1 MNVYLIRHGQTKW
14 NVESRIQ
21 GFRDIE
27 LDETGLRQ
35 SQAVVEKL
43 KQVPIDIV
51 YSSPLLR
58 ARVLSEMISKQ
69 HQVVLHLDERW
80 RELHAGDFEGW
91 TWAEVEKH
99 HLGVLK
105 AIKQSNFTMPL
116 PNGESLTQ
124 LQQRAIEAFQEV
136 LSQHHQNV
144 VIVSHGGTIKALLCA
159 LLQVSLEQR
168 DHFIIENGSIIH
180 LKQTSDG
187 WILHSIEHIE

>member
-27 LDETGLRQ
+27 LDDIGFKQ
-35 SQAVVEKL
+35 SQEVVEKL
-43 KQVPIDIV
+43 KQIPIDIV
-51 YSSPLLR
+51 YSSPLIR

-69 HQVVLHLDERW
+69 HHVTLRLDDRW
-80 RELHAGDFEGW
+80 KELHAGDFEGW

-105 AIKQSNFTMPL
+105 AIKQSNYTIPL
-116 PNGESLTQ
+116 PNGESLAQ
-124 LQQRAIEAFQEV
+124 LQKRAVEGFQEV
-136 LSQHHQNV
+136 LFHPHQNV

-159 LLQVSLEQR
+159 LLDVSLDQR
-168 DHFIIENGSIIH
+168 DHFLIENGSIVRIT
-180 LKQTSDG
+180 QDNNR
-187 WILHSIEHIE
+187 WILESIVHMT